1 VILRASVPRPG
12 SGATPTERQRAPSQ
26 AARCKS
32 WRQPLTFFRLV
43 LTAFSAALPASCASP
58 VHWSGAQTIS
68 TPRAPSLDVTA
79 LARDPV
85 AVLGLGASPALQG
98 FGIPVSHALTTALS
112 QASPPIRGIPAY
124 EVLNQLNEKG
134 LAADYTAMVSEFPR
148 SGILDRERLR
158 RIGSALGVRFVLQ
171 PGLAEVGQTLLDRF
185 EMAGFK
191 LVRVRVQTLRLW
203 LQLWDTETG
212 QMLWESGGEATVTT
226 ELLIR
231 EQSTVS
237 LNDIA
242 ENLWSRM
249 IQNDL
254 LGGGTRSRIF
264 FSF

>member
-1 VILRASVPRPG
+1 VQVVE
-12 SGATPTERQRAPSQ
+12 AT
-26 AARCKS
+26 
-32 WRQPLTFFRLV
+32 LTVFRLV
-43 LTAFSAALPASCASP
+43 LTAFSAALLASCASP
-58 VHWSGAQTIS
+58 VHWSGAQTTS

-185 EMAGFK
+185 EMAGLK

-231 EQSTVS
+231 EQSAVS